1 MSFNDT
7 SATTT
12 INIGALIDTTATSTQ
27 NVRSLLAGSI
37 AWSYATVE
45 WFADATWTPAQIT
58 TLNTIFN
65 TWGTVT
71 GITFQQ
77 TTVQNDAEVILISD
91 NNTNGFGGYS
101 GIPAD
106 VPTTANQTFTDGS
119 VVVSQ
124 TGQINIHIA
133 PGGFIG
139 SGTTNINIFDAAGNI
154 TRGGFELILHEI
166 GHSLGLK
173 HPHNGSTGNSLLW
186 PGVTNVNDLG
196 TNSLNQDLYTLMSY
210 NFQVVPDGAGGNTL
224 YTMATPM
231 AYDIAAIQ
239 LLYGAN
245 TTFNSGDTTYDLATP
260 AAALQWTSIWDTGGT
275 DEIIYLGTNAA
286 TIDLRSATLDGTVG
300 SGGYLS
306 YFTFADGRTSAGF
319 TIAGD
324 IRNVL
329 GDVGTEHG
337 VIIENARTGSGNDT
351 IMGNAADNTF
361 TGGGGD
367 DTEDGG
373 DGNDTAVFSGSR
385 LNHLATPIAG
395 GAITIADQ
403 RPGMDG
409 TDTLSHIESFRFD
422 DGTFNQIEVLN
433 RAPVIAADAGPHAG
447 AERSGVTDLPPAV
460 TDIVSASLS
469 FTDANIGDTHTASSS
484 FSSAT
489 WSGGAVPFATM
500 TALADAMTAS
510 ITADG
515 TAGTLGWSFA
525 IADQLLD
532 FLAVTETLSVV
543 YNLSVADHHVGSSVS
558 DSDTEAV
565 TILLTGAN
573 DVPTLVPTSILSGA
587 VAELANTTASAG
599 TDSVSGSIGFVDVDL
614 NDRPTPAAIDPSL
627 QAVTWTDATHDYTSE
642 LNSAQIALFK
652 AAFAIAPEAAN
663 TNTGDV
669 DWTYQVVD
677 KNLDFLSV
685 GEKITITTPVTIV
698 DHNGGTV
705 TPNVVVTLNGAND
718 DPIALSDSNGTAKNS
733 TLSVSAAKGVL
744 ANDTDPDVHDNGHL
758 GVTAVSGS
766 GANVGHSVAGHYGSL
781 TLNDDGSYVY
791 VANQGSLPAKI
802 VAQDTFQY
810 TISDPHGGTDTA
822 NLYIV
827 VFNPGT
833 NYIAG
838 INTTL
843 NGGNGPDVVDGFAGH
858 DIVLGGN
865 GPDVLIGGN
874 GDTLTGGNGPDT
886 YLFRE
891 HFGANTITDFDTH
904 NDNMQFD
911 KSIFTSAA
919 DILANHTTDT
929 AAGAV
934 ISDGLGD
941 AITLLGVHQS
951 QLSADMFMLV

>member
-7 SATTT
+7 TATTT
-12 INIGALIDTTATSTQ
+12 INIGALIDTTATSTE
-27 NVRSLLAGSI
+27 NVRSLLAGSV
-37 AWSYATVE
+37 AWSYSTVE

-58 TLNTIFN
+58 QLNTIFN

-77 TTVQNDAEVILISD
+77 TTVQNDAEVILIRD

-139 SGTTNINIFDAAGNI
+139 SGTTNINIFDASGNI

-173 HPHNGSTGNSLLW
+173 HPHNASTGNPLLW
-186 PGVTNVNDLG
+186 PGVTTASDLG

-210 NFQVVPDGAGGNTL
+210 NFQVVPDGSGGNTL

-231 AYDIAAIQ
+231 AYDVAAIQ

-275 DEIIYLGTNAA
+275 DEIIYLGANAA
-286 TIDLRSATLDGTVG
+286 TIDLRAATLDGTVG

-351 IMGNAADNTF
+351 ITGNAADNTF

-367 DTEDGG
+367 DTENGG
-373 DGNDTAVFSGSR
+373 GGNDTAVFSGSR
-385 LNHLATPIAG
+385 LDHLATLLG
-395 GAITIADQ
+395 SGAITIADQ
-403 RPGMDG
+403 RAGMDG
-409 TDTLSHIESFRFD
+409 TDTLSNIESFRFD

-433 RAPVIAADAGPHAG
+433 RAPVIAADAGPHVG
-447 AERSGVTDLPPAV
+447 AEQPGVTNLPPTV
-460 TDIVSASLS
+460 TDIVSGSLS
-469 FTDANIGDTHTASSS
+469 FTDANTGDTHTASSS

-489 WSGGAVPFATM
+489 WSGGAVIPFATM
-500 TALADAMTAS
+500 TAFANAMTAS
-510 ITADG
+510 ITVDG

-565 TILLTGAN
+565 TIVLNGAN
-573 DVPTLVPTSILSGA
+573 DVPIA
-587 VAELANTTASAG
+587 V
-599 TDSVSGSIGFVDVDL
+599 
-614 NDRPTPAAIDPSL
+614 
-627 QAVTWTDATHDYTSE
+627 
-642 LNSAQIALFK
+642 
-652 AAFAIAPEAAN
+652 
-663 TNTGDV
+663 
-669 DWTYQVVD
+669 
-677 KNLDFLSV
+677 
-685 GEKITITTPVTIV
+685 
-698 DHNGGTV
+698 
-705 TPNVVVTLNGAND
+705 
-718 DPIALSDSNGTAKNS
+718 SDSNGTAKNS
-733 TLSVSAAKGVL
+733 ILTVPAVGGVL
-744 ANDTDPDVHDNGHL
+744 ANDTDPDINDNGHL
-758 GVTAVSGS
+758 GVSAVNGS
-766 GANVGHSVAGHYGSL
+766 AASVGHSVAGTYGSL
-781 TLNDDGSYVY
+781 TLNADGSYVY
-791 VANQGSLPAKI
+791 AAYKGSLPAKI

-810 TISDPHGGTDTA
+810 TVSDTHGGTETA

-827 VFNPGT
+827 VSNPGT

-838 INTTL
+838 TYTTL
-843 NGGNGPDVVDGFAGH
+843 NGNNGPDVVDGFAGH
-858 DIVLGGN
+858 DVLLGGN
-865 GPDVLIGGN
+865 GPDVLIGGD

-886 YLFRE
+886 FLFRAG
-891 HFGANTITDFDTH
+891 FGINTVTDFDTH
-904 NDNMQFD
+904 NDKFQFD
-911 KSIFTSAA
+911 KTIFASAT

-941 AITLLGVHQS
+941 SVTLLGVHQA
-951 QLSADMFMLV
+951 QLTTDMFMLA

>member
-27 NVRSLLAGSI
+27 NVRSLLAGSV

-45 WFADATWTPAQIT
+45 WFADSTWTPAQIT

-106 VPTTANQTFTDGS
+106 VPITANQTFTDGS

-275 DEIIYLGTNAA
+275 DEIIYLGTNAS

-337 VIIENARTGSGNDT
+337 VIIENARTGSGNDEIT
-351 IMGNAADNTF
+351 GNAVDNELFGNGGADAL
-361 TGGGGD
+361 TGM
-367 DTEDGG
+367 
-373 DGNDTAVFSGSR
+373 DGNDFLDGGEGGDTAIYSGTKSDYTTSLLSSSSIQIIDNR
-385 LNHLATPIAG
+385 AG
-395 GAITIADQ
+395 S
-403 RPGMDG
+403 PDG
-409 TDTLSHIESFRFD
+409 TDTNMDIEFFVFS
-422 DGTFNQIEVLN
+422 DGTFTLAQLNQP
-433 RAPVIAADAGPHAG
+433 PV
-447 AERSGVTDLPPAV
+447 
-460 TDIVSASLS
+460 
-469 FTDANIGDTHTASSS
+469 
-484 FSSAT
+484 
-489 WSGGAVPFATM
+489 
-500 TALADAMTAS
+500 
-510 ITADG
+510 
-515 TAGTLGWSFA
+515 
-525 IADQLLD
+525 
-532 FLAVTETLSVV
+532 
-543 YNLSVADHHVGSSVS
+543 
-558 DSDTEAV
+558 
-565 TILLTGAN
+565 
-573 DVPTLVPTSILSGA
+573 
-587 VAELANTTASAG
+587 ASA
-599 TDSVSGSIGFVDVDL
+599 
-614 NDRPTPAAIDPSL
+614 
-627 QAVTWTDATHDYTSE
+627 
-642 LNSAQIALFK
+642 
-652 AAFAIAPEAAN
+652 
-663 TNTGDV
+663 
-669 DWTYQVVD
+669 
-677 KNLDFLSV
+677 
-685 GEKITITTPVTIV
+685 
-698 DHNGGTV
+698 
-705 TPNVVVTLNGAND
+705 
-718 DPIALSDSNGTAKNS
+718 DSNGVAKGS
-733 TLSVSAAKGVL
+733 TLNIPANVGVL
-744 ANDTDPDVHDNGHL
+744 ANDTDPDVFDQSHL
-758 GVTAVSGS
+758 QVSAVTGLPAGQ
-766 GANVGHSVAGHYGSL
+766 SVAGTYGSL
-781 TLNDDGSYVY
+781 SLNSDGSYVY
-791 VANQGSLPAKI
+791 VAKHGNLPSKI
-802 VAQDTFQY
+802 VAQDVFEY
-810 TISDPHGGTDTA
+810 TVTDNFGSTDTA
-822 NLYIV
+822 QLYIV
-827 VFNPGT
+827 VFNPGVS
-833 NYIAG
+833 YQAG
-838 INTTL
+838 INTIL
-843 NGGNGPDVVDGFAGH
+843 IGGNRPDVLDGSAGNCE
-858 DIVLGGN
+858 LFGGN

-874 GDTLTGGNGPDT
+874 GDTLTGERGPDT
-886 YLFRE
+886 YLFRPE
-891 HFGANTITDFDTH
+891 FGTNTITDFDTH

-941 AITLLGVHQS
+941 EITLLGVHQS
-951 QLSADMFMLV
+951 QLSAAMFMLA

>member
-12 INIGALIDTTATSTQ
+12 INIGALIDATATTTQ
-27 NVRSLLAGSI
+27 NVRSLLAGSV
-37 AWSYATVE
+37 AWSYTVVE

-77 TTVQNDAEVILISD
+77 TTTQNDAEIILISD

-106 VPTTANQTFTDGS
+106 VPTTANQTFTDGA

-166 GHSLGLK
+166 GHALGLK

-186 PGVTNVNDLG
+186 PGVTIVSDLG

-337 VIIENARTGSGNDT
+337 VIIENVRTGSGNDT

-373 DGNDTAVFSGSR
+373 DGTDTAVFSGSR
-385 LNHLATPIAG
+385 RDHLATLLAS

-403 RPGMDG
+403 RAGKRWHRH
-409 TDTLSHIESFRFD
+409 TLQHRM
-422 DGTFNQIEVLN
+422 
-433 RAPVIAADAGPHAG
+433 
-447 AERSGVTDLPPAV
+447 
-460 TDIVSASLS
+460 
-469 FTDANIGDTHTASSS
+469 
-484 FSSAT
+484 
-489 WSGGAVPFATM
+489 VP
-500 TALADAMTAS
+500 L
-510 ITADG
+510 
-515 TAGTLGWSFA
+515 
-525 IADQLLD
+525 
-532 FLAVTETLSVV
+532 
-543 YNLSVADHHVGSSVS
+543 
-558 DSDTEAV
+558 
-565 TILLTGAN
+565 
-573 DVPTLVPTSILSGA
+573 
-587 VAELANTTASAG
+587 
-599 TDSVSGSIGFVDVDL
+599 
-614 NDRPTPAAIDPSL
+614 R
-627 QAVTWTDATHDYTSE
+627 
-642 LNSAQIALFK
+642 
-652 AAFAIAPEAAN
+652 
-663 TNTGDV
+663 
-669 DWTYQVVD
+669 
-677 KNLDFLSV
+677 
-685 GEKITITTPVTIV
+685 
-698 DHNGGTV
+698 
-705 TPNVVVTLNGAND
+705 
-718 DPIALSDSNGTAKNS
+718 
-733 TLSVSAAKGVL
+733 
-744 ANDTDPDVHDNGHL
+744 
-758 GVTAVSGS
+758 
-766 GANVGHSVAGHYGSL
+766 
-781 TLNDDGSYVY
+781 
-791 VANQGSLPAKI
+791 
-802 VAQDTFQY
+802 
-810 TISDPHGGTDTA
+810 
-822 NLYIV
+822 
-827 VFNPGT
+827 
-833 NYIAG
+833 
-838 INTTL
+838 
-843 NGGNGPDVVDGFAGH
+843 
-858 DIVLGGN
+858 
-865 GPDVLIGGN
+865 
-874 GDTLTGGNGPDT
+874 
-886 YLFRE
+886 
-891 HFGANTITDFDTH
+891 
-904 NDNMQFD
+904 
-911 KSIFTSAA
+911 
-919 DILANHTTDT
+919 
-929 AAGAV
+929 
-934 ISDGLGD
+934 
-941 AITLLGVHQS
+941 
-951 QLSADMFMLV
+951 

>member
-7 SATTT
+7 SATTM
-12 INIGALIDTTATSTQ
+12 IKIGALIDTTATSTE
-27 NVRSLLAGSI
+27 NVRSLLAGSV

-106 VPTTANQTFTDGS
+106 VPTTANQTFTDGA

-139 SGTTNINIFDAAGNI
+139 NGTTNINIFDAAGNI

-286 TIDLRSATLDGTVG
+286 TIDLRSATLDGTAG

-306 YFTFADGRTSAGF
+306 YVTFADGRTSAGF

-324 IRNVL
+324 ILNVL

-351 IMGNAADNTF
+351 IMGNAADNTV

-447 AERSGVTDLPPAV
+447 AEQPVSRICPPRLPNCVSLAVVHRCEYRRHPHGEFELLVGDLV
-460 TDIVSASLS
+460 WRCRTIRD
-469 FTDANIGDTHTASSS
+469 DD
-484 FSSAT
+484 
-489 WSGGAVPFATM
+489 
-500 TALADAMTAS
+500 ALADAMTAS

-558 DSDTEAV
+558 DGDTEAV

-573 DVPTLVPTSILSGA
+573 D
-587 VAELANTTASAG
+587 
-599 TDSVSGSIGFVDVDL
+599 
-614 NDRPTPAAIDPSL
+614 
-627 QAVTWTDATHDYTSE
+627 
-642 LNSAQIALFK
+642 
-652 AAFAIAPEAAN
+652 
-663 TNTGDV
+663 
-669 DWTYQVVD
+669 
-677 KNLDFLSV
+677 
-685 GEKITITTPVTIV
+685 
-698 DHNGGTV
+698 
-705 TPNVVVTLNGAND
+705 
-718 DPIALSDSNGTAKNS
+718 DPIALPNSNGTAKKS
-733 TLSVSAAKGVL
+733 ILSVSAAKGVL

-758 GVTAVSGS
+758 GVSAVSGS
-766 GANVGHSVAGHYGSL
+766 GPNVGHSVAGHYGSL

-911 KSIFTSAA
+911 KSIFTSAV

-929 AAGAV
+929 PTGAV
-934 ISDGLGD
+934 ISNGLGD

-951 QLSADMFMLV
+951 QLSPDMFMLT